1 MLDAGC
7 GSGILSLAAAR
18 RGAQRVLGLDAD
30 PEAVRTA
37 VRNVT
42 WNRLDTRVRVR
53 FQDVRALRGWYDLI
67 LANLD
72 PDTGSV
78 LGCTLA
84 EHVSPEGYLVLSGLS
99 GFERDRAFKRLRDK
113 GGMDPVNECQNM
125 GWCTLVFHRS

>member
-1 MLDAGC
+1 VLDAGC
-7 GSGILSLAAAR
+7 GCGILSLAAAR
-18 RGAQRVLGLDAD
+18 CGAQRVLGLDSD

-42 WNRLDTRVRVR
+42 WNRLDTHVRVL

-72 PDTGSV
+72 PDTGSA
-78 LGCTLA
+78 LGCALA

-99 GFERDRAFKRLRDK
+99 GFERDRALKRLRGE
-113 GGMDPVNECQNM
+113 GGMDPVNECRTM